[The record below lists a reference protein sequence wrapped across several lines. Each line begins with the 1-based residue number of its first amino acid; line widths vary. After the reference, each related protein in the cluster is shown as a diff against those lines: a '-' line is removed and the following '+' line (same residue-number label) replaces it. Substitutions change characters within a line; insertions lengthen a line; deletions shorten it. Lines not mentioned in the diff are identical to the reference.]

1 VSPILQSQNPLVRA
15 DQLVCE
21 DISGECVIYDG
32 HQKKAHHL
40 NSTVTWIWHR
50 CDGNTSIEALA
61 AEFEQQ
67 FEITNGLDVLM
78 TGLEQ
83 LEARDLL
90 EPSTEMSGFLA
101 DQRST
106 LSRRDVVVG
115 GSFLMPLV
123 VSILAPTPAAA
134 KSKEKEKKK

>member
-1 VSPILQSQNPLVRA
+1 VRA

-21 DISGECVIYDG
+21 DISGECVIYNG
-32 HQKKAHHL
+32 RQKKAHHL
-40 NSTVTWIWHR
+40 NSTLTWIWHK
-50 CDGNTSIEALA
+50 CDGNTSIKALP

-90 EPSTEMSGFLA
+90 EPSAEMDGFLA

-134 KSKEKEKKK
+134 KSKEKEQKEKKK

>member
-1 VSPILQSQNPLVRA
+1 MSSNLQSQNPLVRA

-32 HQKKAHHL
+32 REKKAHHL

-50 CDGNTSIEALA
+50 CDGNASIKALA

-67 FEITNGLDVLM
+67 FQITNGLDVLM

>member
-1 VSPILQSQNPLVRA
+1 MSPNLQSHNPLVRA

-32 HQKKAHHL
+32 RQKKAHHL

>member
-1 VSPILQSQNPLVRA
+1 MILFCHVRNLVCHHTYEAIIRLARA

-32 HQKKAHHL
+32 RQKKAHHL
-40 NSTVTWIWHR
+40 NSTLTWIWHR

-61 AEFEQQ
+61 SDSSSSLNV
-67 FEITNGLDVLM
+67 TNGLDVLM

-101 DQRST
+101 
-106 LSRRDVVVG
+106 
-115 GSFLMPLV
+115 
-123 VSILAPTPAAA
+123 I
-134 KSKEKEKKK
+134 KEAL